1 MLLLVLLLAGS
12 VFAQLPKGSVTMEN
26 YYKIKWGHA
35 DEFIRLW
42 KLNHYPLLKKAIEA
56 GDIISV
62 TAQQPNMHGT
72 EDGRW
77 DFRVVIVFKNS
88 VTALDPDL
96 TEPYKKSLYPDA
108 AKLQKDEQY
117 RFSLLLAHWDI
128 LVDPISLNP

>member
-1 MLLLVLLLAGS
+1 MLLLFLLYAGAVS
-12 VFAQLPKGSVTMEN
+12 AQPPKGSVTMEN
-26 YYKIKWGHA
+26 YYKVKWGHA
-35 DEFIRLW
+35 EEFIKLW
-42 KLNHYPLLKKAIEA
+42 KTNHYPLLRKAIEA

-96 TEPYKKSLYPDA
+96 TEPYKKLLYPDA
-108 AKLQKDEQY
+108 AKLEKDEQY
-117 RFSLLLAHWDI
+117 RFSLILAHWDI
-128 LVDPISLNP
+128 LVDHIALNP